1 MRDVRTG
8 FECCI
13 IRVER
18 ALTVTR
24 PSSQT
29 FVDALAP
36 HNEKSYCHYS
46 DISLEELYISSD
58 VEILEILVKF

>member
-13 IRVER
+13 IRVEL
-18 ALTVTR
+18 ALTVFR